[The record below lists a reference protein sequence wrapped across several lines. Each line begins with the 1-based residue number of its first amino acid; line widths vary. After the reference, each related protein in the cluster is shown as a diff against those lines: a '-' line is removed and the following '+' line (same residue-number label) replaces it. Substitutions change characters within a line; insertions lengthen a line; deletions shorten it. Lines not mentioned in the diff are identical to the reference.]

1 MPTFGGFEL
10 RRLTP
15 ADIEAWVSELV
26 GAGYAATTVH
36 KAHAL
41 LRMILTAAVES
52 DLLARSPARGVKLP
66 RIERRE
72 MRFLTPAE
80 LSGLLEAVPDRYRLL
95 VKTAAYTGL
104 RFGELA
110 GLRPRDVEPLRRP
123 SPCAAAWSKSQG
135 ACT

>member
-1 MPTFGGFEL
+1 M
-10 RRLTP
+10 
-15 ADIEAWVSELV
+15 SELV

-52 DLLARSPARGVKLP
+52 DLLARSPVRGVKLP

-110 GLRPRDVEPLRRP
+110 GLRPATSNRSGRP
-123 SPCAAAWSKSQG
+123 SPCAVAWSKSQG